1 MTSKWEWFHYLTDIL
16 NCEIKASLSVKV
28 RGWNIWKHTEKFH
41 ESTVKYTV
49 TAIDFSYFFK
59 WKNSKFNF
67 CPFSNEEIESQ
78 AG

>member
-1 MTSKWEWFHYLTDIL
+1 M
-16 NCEIKASLSVKV
+16 
-28 RGWNIWKHTEKFH
+28 EKFH

-67 CPFSNEEIESQ
+67 CPFSNEETESQ
-78 AG
+78 DG